1 MGHAITL
8 TAMDEENAIR
18 ILNYVE
24 AHTAR
29 KLRKQSKRL
38 KRWDSI
44 DFEPFLTDRP
54 ETAAMVLKLF
64 QQAVPA
70 IHWFY
75 LFETMLH
82 TMIRELGLSHL
93 AGRPRAMHAAQGT
106 GH

>member
-1 MGHAITL
+1 V
-8 TAMDEENAIR
+8 DEHRREVEEA
-18 ILNYVE
+18 VE
-24 AHTAR
+24 AVE
-29 KLRKQSKRL
+29 
-38 KRWDSI
+38 RWDSV

-54 ETAAMVLKLF
+54 ETATMVLKLF

-82 TMIRELGLSHL
+82 TMIRELGLNQL
-93 AGRPRAMHAAQGT
+93 TGKPLAMHAAQGA